1 MSKVINF
8 KEGLDINLK
17 GKAENTVEKTISPT
31 EISIKPSDFPCVKPH
46 LEVRQGDKVKAG
58 DVLFT
63 DKFRPEIRFCS
74 PVSGEVT
81 EIRRAERRRITDVIV
96 KADSQTEYVKFDVS
110 NLQSKDAVKE
120 LFLKSGVWPYLRQR
134 PFNIV
139 ADPQQEAKAVYISTF
154 DSSPLAADYQFVLK
168 DQIDLFQAGV
178 DALSK
183 LAKVY
188 IGLNGKLSSNIF
200 SNVKNA
206 EIHSFAGPH
215 PAGNAGVQISWIC
228 PVNKGESVIVVNPQD
243 VVIIGRLMKNGIYD
257 AKKTIALVGS
267 RVNKPA
273 YVSVVANCNINS
285 IIAGAY
291 DETPLEGVEEGSPSV
306 RIIGGNVLTGT
317 KLDKDGYLGF
327 YDNEITIIPEG
338 NYYDFFGW
346 ALPCLKKYSFSRTFF
361 SWLNPKKQVELD
373 TNTHGEKRA
382 YVVTGTFEK
391 LLPMDIYPLQ
401 LIKAILAENIEL
413 MEELGIYEVAEED
426 FALCEFADTSKTD
439 IQAIIRKGLDLMVLE
454 TR

>member
-1 MSKVINF
+1 MSKVI
-8 KEGLDINLK
+8 KLKKGLDINLK
-17 GKAENTVEKTISPT
+17 GQAEKTVEKTVSPT
-31 EISIKPSDFPCVKPH
+31 FISIKPSDFPCVKPH

-74 PVSGEVT
+74 PVSGEVA

-96 KADSQTEYVKFDVS
+96 KADSQTEYSKFEVKDL
-110 NLQSKDAVKE
+110 NSKDAVKE

-134 PFNIV
+134 PFNII
-139 ADPQQEAKAVYISTF
+139 ADPQQDAKAVYISTF
-154 DSSPLAADYQFVLK
+154 DSAPLAADYQFVLK
-168 DQIDLFQAGV
+168 DQLDTFQAGV

-188 IGLNGKLSSNIF
+188 IGLDGKVASNIF
-200 SNVKNA
+200 ANVKNA
-206 EIHSFAGPH
+206 ESYAFEGPH
-215 PAGNAGVQISWIC
+215 PAGNAGVQISYVC

-243 VVIIGRLMKNGIYD
+243 VVIIGRLVKNGIYD
-257 AKKTIALVGS
+257 AKKTIALAGS
-267 RVNKPA
+267 KVKNPA
-273 YVSVVANCNINS
+273 YVSVVANSNIDS
-285 IIAGAY
+285 VLEGKI
-291 DETPLEGVEEGSPSV
+291 DETPLEGVEGEAV

-317 KLDKDGYLGF
+317 KLSKDGFLGF

-338 NYYDFFGW
+338 KYYDFFGW
-346 ALPCLKKYSFSRTFF
+346 ALPGLKKYSFSHTFF
-361 SWLNPKKQVELD
+361 SWLCPKKQYELD
-373 TNTHGEKRA
+373 TNMHGEKRA

-391 LLPMDIYPLQ
+391 LVPMDILPLQ
-401 LIKAILAENIEL
+401 LIKAILAQNIEL

-439 IQAIIRKGLDLMVLE
+439 IQAIIRKGLDLMVSE

>member
-1 MSKVINF
+1 MSKVI
-8 KEGLDINLK
+8 KLKKGLDINLK
-17 GKAENTVEKTISPT
+17 GQAEKTVEKTVSPT
-31 EISIKPSDFPCVKPH
+31 FISIKPSDFPCVKPH

-74 PVSGEVT
+74 PVSGEVA

-96 KADSQTEYVKFDVS
+96 KADSQTEYSKFEVKDL
-110 NLQSKDAVKE
+110 NSKDAVKE

-134 PFNIV
+134 PFNII

-154 DSSPLAADYQFVLK
+154 DSAPLAADYQFVLK
-168 DQIDLFQAGV
+168 DQLDTFQAGV

-188 IGLNGKLSSNIF
+188 IGLDGKVASNIF
-200 SNVKNA
+200 ANVKNA
-206 EIHSFAGPH
+206 ESYAFEGPH
-215 PAGNAGVQISWIC
+215 PAGNAGVQISYVC

-243 VVIIGRLMKNGIYD
+243 VVIIGRLVKNGIYD
-257 AKKTIALVGS
+257 AKKTIALAGS
-267 RVNKPA
+267 KVKNPA
-273 YVSVVANCNINS
+273 YVSVVANSNIDS
-285 IIAGAY
+285 VLEGKI
-291 DETPLEGVEEGSPSV
+291 DETPLEGVEGEAV

-317 KLDKDGYLGF
+317 KLSKDGFLGF

-338 NYYDFFGW
+338 KYYDFFGW
-346 ALPCLKKYSFSRTFF
+346 ALPGLKKYSFSHTFF
-361 SWLNPKKQVELD
+361 SWLCPKKQYELD
-373 TNTHGEKRA
+373 TNMHGEKRA

-391 LLPMDIYPLQ
+391 LVPMDILPLQ
-401 LIKAILAENIEL
+401 LIKAILAQNIEL

-439 IQAIIRKGLDLMVLE
+439 IQAIIRKGLDLMVSE

>member
-1 MSKVINF
+1 MSKVI
-8 KEGLDINLK
+8 KLKKGLDINLK
-17 GKAENTVEKTISPT
+17 GQAEKTVEKTVSPT
-31 EISIKPSDFPCVKPH
+31 FISIKPSDFPCVKPH

-74 PVSGEVT
+74 PVSGEVA

-96 KADSQTEYVKFDVS
+96 KADSQTEYSKFEVKDL
-110 NLQSKDAVKE
+110 NSKDAVKE

-134 PFNIV
+134 PFNII

-154 DSSPLAADYQFVLK
+154 DSAPLAADYQFVLK
-168 DQIDLFQAGV
+168 DQLDTFQAGV

-188 IGLNGKLSSNIF
+188 IGLDGKVASNIF
-200 SNVKNA
+200 AGVKNA
-206 EIHSFAGPH
+206 ESYTFEGPH
-215 PAGNAGVQISWIC
+215 PAGNAGVQISHIC

-243 VVIIGRLMKNGIYD
+243 VVIIGRLVKNGIYD
-257 AKKTIALVGS
+257 AKKTIALAGS
-267 RVNKPA
+267 KVKNPA
-273 YVSVVANCNINS
+273 YVSVVANSNIDS
-285 IIAGAY
+285 VLEGKI
-291 DETPLEGVEEGSPSV
+291 DETPLEGVEGEAV

-317 KLDKDGYLGF
+317 KLSKDGFLGF

-338 NYYDFFGW
+338 KYYDFFGW
-346 ALPCLKKYSFSRTFF
+346 ALPGLKKYSFSHTFF
-361 SWLNPKKQVELD
+361 SWLCPKKQYELD
-373 TNTHGEKRA
+373 TNMHGEKRA

-391 LLPMDIYPLQ
+391 LVPMDILPLQ
-401 LIKAILAENIEL
+401 LIKAILAQNIEL

-439 IQAIIRKGLDLMVLE
+439 IQAIIRKGLDLMVSE

>member
-1 MSKVINF
+1 MSKVI
-8 KEGLDINLK
+8 KLKKGLDINLK
-17 GKAENTVEKTISPT
+17 GQAEKTVEKTVSPT
-31 EISIKPSDFPCVKPH
+31 FISIKPSDFPCVKPH

-74 PVSGEVT
+74 PVSGEVA

-96 KADSQTEYVKFDVS
+96 KADSQTEYSKFEVKDL
-110 NLQSKDAVKE
+110 NSKDAVKE

-134 PFNIV
+134 PFNII

-154 DSSPLAADYQFVLK
+154 DSAPLAADYQFVLK
-168 DQIDLFQAGV
+168 DQLETFQAGV

-188 IGLNGKLSSNIF
+188 IGLDGKVASNIF
-200 SNVKNA
+200 AGVKNA
-206 EIHSFAGPH
+206 KSYTFEGPH
-215 PAGNAGVQISWIC
+215 PAGNAGVQISYVC

-243 VVIIGRLMKNGIYD
+243 VVIIGRLVKNGIYD
-257 AKKTIALVGS
+257 AKKTIAIAGS
-267 RVNKPA
+267 KVKNPA
-273 YVSVVANCNINS
+273 YVSVVANSNIDS
-285 IIAGAY
+285 VLEGKI
-291 DETPLEGVEEGSPSV
+291 DETPLEGVEGEAV

-317 KLDKDGYLGF
+317 KLSKDGFLGF

-338 NYYDFFGW
+338 KYYDFFGW
-346 ALPCLKKYSFSRTFF
+346 ALPGLKKYSFSHTFF
-361 SWLNPKKQVELD
+361 SWLCPKKQYELD
-373 TNTHGEKRA
+373 TNMHGEKRA

-391 LLPMDIYPLQ
+391 LVPMDILPLQ
-401 LIKAILAENIEL
+401 LIKAILAQNIEL

-439 IQAIIRKGLDLMVLE
+439 IQAIIRKGLDLMVSE